1 MASEIKVKVGLQGG
15 AIGSGLTKIKAQF
28 SEFRSHLNSSL
39 GNLVA
44 FGAIEEG
51 LRRLIEKGSRI
62 SDLAD
67 RFGVSTEALQRFGN
81 VAEQDGSSLEA
92 VAKAFN
98 RLTVAREDAQRGLKD
113 SIDSFKGL
121 GVSME
126 DIKNLSV
133 EELFYKIGDAVAN
146 ASDQSSAYAN
156 VTKLMGRSAGE
167 LIPTFQRGSAAI
179 REEGQALGVLA
190 DETVRSLDKI
200 GDELSALKNRLFVFG
215 GAFITF
221 FAKIG
226 EAIGEGIGT
235 TVNAVQRQIEVLGKA
250 FDLSKQGHFIDA
262 GRALASGLKENLR
275 TTFHEE
281 AEVLAAVK
289 DAGADLLH
297 EAFGV
302 GAGSRKIQAPEAKAK
317 RLAGEERD
325 ATPDAEARVK
335 RIAALREQLAELQR
349 KAGNDQLDTEGKIN
363 ALIEQRR
370 ELLKQAEAAS
380 DPEKKLKLQID
391 AANLAKEIFA
401 TQKQLDASLEAKG
414 RISSVAATSLRRIGG
429 GTGGFEAG
437 GGGNALLTEQKAHK
451 EILKQIAANTKAKQE
466 IALKMQ

>member
-15 AIGSGLTKIKAQF
+15 ALASGLTKIKAQF

-113 SIDSFKGL
+113 AIDSFKGL
-121 GVSME
+121 GVTME
-126 DIKNLSV
+126 EIKNLSV

-146 ASDQSSAYAN
+146 ASDQSTAYAN

-179 REEGQALGVLA
+179 REQGQSLGVLS

-215 GAFITF
+215 GALITF

-226 EAIGEGIGT
+226 SAIGETFGT
-235 TVNAVQRQIEVLGKA
+235 AINTAERSVATLGKA
-250 FDLSKQGHFIDA
+250 LDLALHGHFVDA
-262 GRALASGLKENLR
+262 GKALAAG
-275 TTFHEE
+275 
-281 AEVLAAVK
+281 VK
-289 DAGADLLH
+289 DNVKDTLREAAAIRKEVANAFKDVGH
-297 EAFGV
+297 EAFGL
-302 GAGSRKIQAPEAKAK
+302 GAGSGKKPVEPPVR
-317 RLAGEERD
+317 RGVGEER
-325 ATPDAEARVK
+325 AAAPDAEAREK
-335 RIAALREQLAELQR
+335 RIAALREQLAEIQR
-349 KAGNDQLDTEGKIN
+349 KAGNDQLDTEAKIN
-363 ALIEQRR
+363 ALIEQRA
-370 ELLKQAEAAS
+370 ELLKQAEAAA

-401 TQKQLDASLEAKG
+401 AQKQLDASLESKG
-414 RISSVAATSLRRIGG
+414 RVPSVAASSLRRIGG
-429 GTGGFEAG
+429 GTGGFESG
-437 GGGNALLTEQKAHK
+437 GSDALREQRLHTTL
-451 EILKQIAANTKAKQE
+451 LKQIEANTKAKQE